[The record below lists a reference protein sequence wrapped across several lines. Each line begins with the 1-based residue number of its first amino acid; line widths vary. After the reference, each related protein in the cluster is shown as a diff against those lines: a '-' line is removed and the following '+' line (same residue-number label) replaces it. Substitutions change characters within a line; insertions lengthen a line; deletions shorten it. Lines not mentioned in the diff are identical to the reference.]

1 MADYLETQQRFV
13 HWLRDPDNAPV
24 PESVEMRRLQVYRR
38 LVANNV
44 NGFLQGGFPVLREVL
59 SKEAWQQLA
68 DRFIREHTAASPYF
82 SEIGKEF
89 VDFLAGHEVLP
100 DSVPAYTYELAAYE
114 RMEVEAMFAV
124 IPDQLQQ
131 LSATAAETSADD
143 VRWHLNP
150 SAQFGSFS
158 FPVAWISAKNADP
171 EPSAEGYFL
180 LVFRPLSTNE
190 DRESSRIRFLQL
202 NPVTAV
208 LVDCLRQS
216 PSGLTRDELIQQL
229 TQLLPQLED
238 SVVRTGVAQ
247 ILPDFAERGV
257 LLAGR

>member
-1 MADYLETQQRFV
+1 MTDYRQTQREFV
-13 HWLRDPDNAPV
+13 DWLRDPENAPA
-24 PESVEMRRLQVYRR
+24 PDSVELRRLQVYRR
-38 LVANNV
+38 LIANNV
-44 NGFLQGGFPVLREVL
+44 NNFLRSGFPVLREVL

-68 DRFIREHTAASPYF
+68 NRFIREHTAASPYF

-89 VDFLAGHEVLP
+89 VDFLAAQEVLP
-100 DSVPAYTYELAAYE
+100 ESVPPYTYELAAYE

-131 LSATAAETSADD
+131 LSGSAAEAAAEDS
-143 VRWHLNP
+143 RWLLNP
-150 SAQFGSFS
+150 SAQIGSFS
-158 FPVAWISAKNADP
+158 YPVAWISTENAAP
-171 EPSAEGYFL
+171 EASAEGFFL
-180 LVFRPLSTNE
+180 LVFRPLKKARA
-190 DRESSRIRFLQL
+190 DAPARVRFLQL

-216 PSGLTRDELIQQL
+216 PTGLTRNELTQQL
-229 TQLLPQLED
+229 VQLLPQLDEE
-238 SVVRTGVAQ
+238 VIHTGVAQ

>member
-1 MADYLETQQRFV
+1 MADYQQTQQGFV
-13 HWLRDPDNAPV
+13 DWLRDPDNAPI
-24 PESVEMRRLQVYRR
+24 PGSIEMRRLQVYRR
-38 LVANNV
+38 LIANNV
-44 NGFLQGGFPVLREVL
+44 NTFLRGGFPVLREVL

-89 VDFLAGHEVLP
+89 VEFLAGQEVLP
-100 DSVPAYTYELAAYE
+100 ESVPAYTYELAAYE

-124 IPDQLQQ
+124 IPDELQQ
-131 LSATAAETSADD
+131 LSAADTEARGGD
-143 VRWHLNP
+143 ARWYLNP
-150 SAQFGSFS
+150 SAQFGSFT
-158 FPVAWISAKNADP
+158 FPVAWISAQNADP
-171 EPSAEGYFL
+171 DSSAEGYFL
-180 LVFRPLSTNE
+180 LVFRPLKSSE
-190 DRESSRIRFLQL
+190 DKASARIRFLQL

-216 PSGLTRDELIQQL
+216 PSGLTRDELTEQL
-229 TQLLPQLED
+229 IQLLPQLDD